1 MERYFHGHFIKKLF
15 IVTGI
20 ILAMAGIVM
29 YRSSSNNY
37 ETNLEKMM
45 GKAEYFNEK
54 GKTERAITQIR
65 MYLDNRKDDVQAW
78 ERLGEIY
85 EKIGDEE
92 KADKAYASGTL
103 VNDEKLNGGGVF
115 TVSSK
120 SFTNNRRK
128 NF

>member
-103 VNDEKLNGGGVF
+103 VNDEKLNGGGIYCQQQILH
-115 TVSSK
+115 
-120 SFTNNRRK
+120 
-128 NF
+128 